1 MCVILRDNQ
10 HSCYEIKPHKNL
22 STFPIILKEEFHTQ
36 QKHLEINLLVNM
48 LRIETKEAN
57 TFAHCIDHEGTK
69 QQRSTMRNW
78 CALHTSENTQA
89 KGLTD

>member
-1 MCVILRDNQ
+1 
-10 HSCYEIKPHKNL
+10 
-22 STFPIILKEEFHTQ
+22 
-36 QKHLEINLLVNM
+36 M